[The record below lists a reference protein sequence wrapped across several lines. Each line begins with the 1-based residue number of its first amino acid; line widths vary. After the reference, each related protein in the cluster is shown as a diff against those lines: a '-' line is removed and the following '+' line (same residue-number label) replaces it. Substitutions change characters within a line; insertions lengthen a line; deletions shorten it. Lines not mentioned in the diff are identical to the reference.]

1 MDPFDHG
8 QPPPWTQHISGSE
21 IIHKIHKNGI
31 LMIEGACKGWYN
43 ALCNGGSSM
52 PAKLSGQAIYDTQF
66 SVKGRGYDAEEV
78 DTLLDQ
84 VIEDYQEF
92 EEESLK
98 LSSALLTSNEQIQSL
113 KKENEELKAK
123 IAELEEQLAAAAQK
137 AEEENEEPAE
147 PLSLEERVARLEK
160 AVFSV

>member
-1 MDPFDHG
+1 
-8 QPPPWTQHISGSE
+8 
-21 IIHKIHKNGI
+21 
-31 LMIEGACKGWYN
+31 
-43 ALCNGGSSM
+43 M

-66 SVKGRGYDAEEV
+66 SVKGRGYDAEVV